1 MQKREASGREPE
13 RRYVQ
18 HSASCVER
26 PHVAVNLGAAAAHAS
41 KGEVAA
47 YHPETPGTAVLV
59 RTLTHGVD
67 DGLPGLASTGAPALL
82 RDRKMTTCLFLPC
95 PQRRPPAWPGQL
107 RCPCAAAPTSKA
119 CIDSSFSL
127 SRYHH
132 SIRPQLN
139 HASSRGPSAANTR
152 SEPLQ

>member
-1 MQKREASGREPE
+1 MQKREASGREAE

-47 YHPETPGTAVLV
+47 YHPETPGTTVLV
-59 RTLTHGVD
+59 RPLTHGVD
-67 DGLPGLASTGAPALL
+67 DGLPSLASTGAPALL
-82 RDRKMTTCLFLPC
+82 RDRRNDVVSFSSLS
-95 PQRRPPAWPGQL
+95 PAMAA
-107 RCPCAAAPTSKA
+107 CPCTAARTSKA
-119 CIDSSFSL
+119 CIASL
-127 SRYHH
+127 SLSVTRCHH

-139 HASSRGPSAANTR
+139 HASSR
-152 SEPLQ
+152 